1 MSKGSL
7 FTGQPILSQVLSL
20 VPKDLFDKLA
30 QEHKADRYYKNF
42 FAFDHLVT
50 MLAGTFMGCTSLME
64 LVTGMQASFK
74 RLSHCGLKNTP
85 RKSTLAD
92 ANKNRSEAFFGAL
105 FHALY
110 KHYYTLSPDSSPVK
124 WLLKRLFILDSTTI
138 SLFSDVLHGTG
149 SYGLNGRKKGGAKAH
164 VVVRA
169 KDDVPVFIDLTEGK
183 RHDQHMLG
191 RFSMP
196 KGSVIVLDMGYNNY
210 DQWNTWQKEEVWWVT
225 RMKGGTVV
233 KASKNLPVTDKH
245 AKAGVLTDQ
254 LVRLGSNKKNVQ
266 ARLVRYR
273 DPESERVFEFI
284 TNNLKWAPT
293 TIAQIYRQ
301 RWQIEILFKRLKQ
314 NFPLRSFLGES
325 ANAIKIQIWCAFI
338 ADLLLKVVADRVRRE
353 GGRPWSFSN
362 LTSVVRI
369 HLHNYID
376 LVAFLKDPHR
386 ALLSGEPPKVH
397 WQQLKLSF

>member
-1 MSKGSL
+1 MSKVSF
-7 FTGQPILSQVLSL
+7 FTGQPILSQLIGM
-20 VPKDLFDKLA
+20 VPRDLFDKLVE
-30 QEHKADRYYKNF
+30 EHKADRYYKNF

-50 MLAGTFMGCTSLME
+50 MLAGTFMGCSSLME

-74 RLSHCGLKNTP
+74 RLMHCGLKNTP

-92 ANKNRSEAFFGAL
+92 ANKDRSEAFFGAL

-110 KHYYTLSPDSSPVK
+110 KHYYALSPDSSQVK
-124 WLLKRLFILDSTTI
+124 WILKRLFILDSTTI

-169 KDDVPVFIDLTEGK
+169 KDDVPVFIDLTEGR

-191 RFSMP
+191 RFTLP
-196 KGSVIVLDMGYNNY
+196 KSSIIVLDMGYNNY
-210 DQWNTWQKEEVWWVT
+210 DQWKTWQEEEIWWVT

-233 KASKNLPVTDKH
+233 KVLKTLPVTEKH
-245 AKAGVLTDQ
+245 AKAGVLSDQ
-254 LVRLGSNKKNVQ
+254 LVRLGSDKKNVQ

-301 RWQIEILFKRLKQ
+301 RWQIELLFKRIKQ
-314 NFPLRSFLGES
+314 NYPLRSFLGES

-338 ADLLLKVVADRVRRE
+338 ADLLLKVVDDRIRRE
-353 GGRPWSFSN
+353 GGRTWSFSN

-369 HLHNYID
+369 HLHTYID
-376 LVAFLKDPHR
+376 LLAFLKNPQK
-386 ALLSGEPPKVH
+386 ALLSQEPPKVH
-397 WQQLKLSF
+397 WQQLRLSI